1 MSRLLSVSH
10 TTRAVRART
19 KTETRRLGWW
29 KDRNGRQLLKPG
41 DTLTLCEKV
50 MGRRR
55 PCTWCGGEE
64 RPGRYACRGCGG
76 LGYVV
81 EPLVRICDVRV
92 TEVRRERLWSITDEG
107 VRAEGL
113 RHDDADFEEWISDS
127 DNPDEIGW
135 PSTTAWVNW
144 FCEAMGCRPDTE
156 ITVIRW
162 EYL

>member
-29 KDRNGRQLLKPG
+29 KDRNGRQLVKPG

-50 MGRRR
+50 MGRRHR
-55 PCTWCGGEE
+55 CPGWPEGEADC
-64 RPGRYACRGCGG
+64 PHCDGSGWITDPI
-76 LGYVV
+76 L
-81 EPLVRICDVRV
+81 RICDVRV
-92 TEVRRERLWSITDEG
+92 IEVRRERLWDITDEG

-113 RHDDADFEEWISDS
+113 RHDDADFEEWIYGS

-135 PSTTAWVNW
+135 PTTTAWVNW